1 MKTVVRRQAAR
12 LGLPLLDLLEIR
24 AHLRV
29 FFCKKTAKRR
39 PPSADTAGSTEPA
52 FFLEN
57 SECSIFSDIQKV
69 EISFGMQ
76 EHLETSPHQV
86 SQKYFLRE
94 RARE

>member
-29 FFCKKTAKRR
+29 FFVKKLPNAGRQVQTQLAAQSR
-39 PPSADTAGSTEPA
+39 P